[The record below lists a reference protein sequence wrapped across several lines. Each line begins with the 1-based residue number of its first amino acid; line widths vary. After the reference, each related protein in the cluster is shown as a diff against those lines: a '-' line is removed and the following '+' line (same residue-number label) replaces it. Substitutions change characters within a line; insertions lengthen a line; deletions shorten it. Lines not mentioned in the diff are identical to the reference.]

1 VVKHLAVEASEG
13 EEVVMKTVVE
23 ISLVVVAMSTTMIP
37 QETKRCCRTQTGKSF
52 HMMTFSE

>member
-23 ISLVVVAMSTTMIP
+23 ISLVVVAMSTMTIP

>member
-1 VVKHLAVEASEG
+1 MAVEASEG

-23 ISLVVVAMSTTMIP
+23 ISLVVVAMSTMTIP